1 MSSEISWWGDFFS
14 AEKKKIDSGI
24 FIIFIFTLY
33 FCASVTEPENP
44 LFLKPYSFGNVS
56 VESAKNTKLHVG
68 FPQAFPV
75 LDSEMCVQM
84 KSLE

>member
-44 LFLKPYSFGNVS
+44 LFLKPLRREEIQMHVFLGN
-56 VESAKNTKLHVG
+56 
-68 FPQAFPV
+68 
-75 LDSEMCVQM
+75 MYI
-84 KSLE
+84 